1 MEKAVVKSGF
11 QTLFKMAAAIFFQL
25 LLIFALEECRPSIIR
40 SSHFFS
46 EKSEILILIG
56 NVPIFKGW
64 LTIFQRGQTCHLQ
77 ATNI

>member
-1 MEKAVVKSGF
+1 MVKSGF
-11 QTLFKMAAAIFFQL
+11 QTLSKMAAAIFFQL
-25 LLIFALEECRPSIIR
+25 PLIFALEECRPSIIR
-40 SSHFFS
+40 SSHFS

-64 LTIFQRGQTCHLQ
+64 LTIFQQSQTCHLQ